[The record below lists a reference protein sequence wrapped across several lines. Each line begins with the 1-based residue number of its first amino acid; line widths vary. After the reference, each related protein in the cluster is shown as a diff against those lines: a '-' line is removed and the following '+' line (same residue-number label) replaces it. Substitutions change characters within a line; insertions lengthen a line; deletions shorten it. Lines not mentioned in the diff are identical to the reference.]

1 MAGAMRR
8 ARKRTA
14 PDPGLPK
21 KAGANILSVCQ
32 TWHRGTGRGEVRHRT
47 PNMHPHE
54 AERDMN
60 EERGTRTRNLARGG
74 GRENKTRQ
82 IEVCHAYAR
91 TGGRVFGRA
100 YADRG
105 SMASAT
111 LTLS

>member
-14 PDPGLPK
+14 PDPGLPN
-21 KAGANILSVCQ
+21 KAGAILLSVCQ

-74 GRENKTRQ
+74 GWEKPSVT
-82 IEVCHAYAR
+82 
-91 TGGRVFGRA
+91 
-100 YADRG
+100 DRHP
-105 SMASAT
+105 S
-111 LTLS
+111 

>member
-14 PDPGLPK
+14 PDPGLPN
-21 KAGANILSVCQ
+21 KAGAILLSVCQ

-60 EERGTRTRNLARGG
+60 EGVSTTNPVGCVRD
-74 GRENKTRQ
+74 
-82 IEVCHAYAR
+82 
-91 TGGRVFGRA
+91 RA
-100 YADRG
+100 ACGAFSR
-105 SMASAT
+105 ASASSPKT
-111 LTLS
+111 EGAV